1 MQLAIRDINFISSV
15 MKRPPVACF
24 DAFSLLC
31 LCVLFCVALSFSG
44 YAAGNCELWMRVI
57 DIFLNIPH

>member
-24 DAFSLLC
+24 DAFSLPLC
-31 LCVLFCVALSFSG
+31 FVLRRPFFFGLLAH
-44 YAAGNCELWMRVI
+44 GNCELWMRVI
-57 DIFLNIPH
+57 DIFLNRPH